1 MPVQAPFGMS
11 TYPDGMDYSLDQ
23 VRAFIAVAEERHF
36 GRAAER
42 LAMTQPPLS
51 RSIQKLERAVGAT
64 LLDRDSRGVRVTGAG
79 EAFLLD
85 CHRMVALVDSASDAA
100 RRVDRGVAG
109 VLRLGFTAVS
119 AIGLLGPLLARIEEE
134 LPDVR
139 VELREGVTSAQVEGL
154 RRGELDLGL
163 ARPPFDTG
171 RLASRLLVREPLH
184 AVLPVGHRLAQHEG
198 PLEPGDFDGES
209 VIAYDPVR
217 ARYFQ
222 ELSASFLLNAHP
234 RLEQQVH
241 QVLTAI
247 LLVAAGRGLALAPA
261 SAIHLGV
268 AGVVHKEL
276 RFAAGPAARPV
287 ELHAIWPRGAA
298 SPLLRR
304 ALDLLAALADDP
316 G

>member
-134 LPDVR
+134 LPDVH
-139 VELREGVTSAQVEGL
+139 VELREGVTSAQVEGCAGVNWTSGS
-154 RRGELDLGL
+154 RG
-163 ARPPFDTG
+163 RPSTPVGSRPGCSSGSRCTPSCPSGTDSRSTRVRWSPG
-171 RLASRLLVREPLH
+171 TSTASRSSPTTRC
-184 AVLPVGHRLAQHEG
+184 
-198 PLEPGDFDGES
+198 
-209 VIAYDPVR
+209 
-217 ARYFQ
+217 
-222 ELSASFLLNAHP
+222 
-234 RLEQQVH
+234 
-241 QVLTAI
+241 
-247 LLVAAGRGLALAPA
+247 APA
-261 SAIHLGV
+261 TS
-268 AGVVHKEL
+268 
-276 RFAAGPAARPV
+276 R
-287 ELHAIWPRGAA
+287 
-298 SPLLRR
+298 S
-304 ALDLLAALADDP
+304 
-316 G
+316 